1 MILFGFF
8 LEQQNS
14 QSNISNS
21 FPDDDDI
28 TYQEREFHRRS
39 IFPTSSAS
47 LTRQQLFD
55 LLRKTYHQGWKPNLK
70 HYMPATRFGRHRR

>member
-1 MILFGFF
+1 MVF

-21 FPDDDDI
+21 FPDDDDDI

-39 IFPTSSAS
+39 IFPTSSTS
-47 LTRQQLFD
+47 QTRQQLYD
-55 LLRKTYHQGWKPNLK
+55 LLRKAYHQGWKPNLK